1 MEITERISASA
12 IRSYCC
18 GANYKVERSVFLMQ
32 VKTVEDL
39 SKIMLDISQE
49 ERRVTSRKVIL
60 FLTVSKLMPSELT
73 KS

>member
-1 MEITERISASA
+1 
-12 IRSYCC
+12 
-18 GANYKVERSVFLMQ
+18 MQ

-39 SKIMLDISQE
+39 SIIMLDISQE

-73 KS
+73 KSKFDLSK